1 MVTRQLA
8 LLVGYLALAV
18 TLGNVGNQGVPGGEE
33 TLGIRVQER
42 ETLDKTLDGYDLA
55 ETLSQHPRLI
65 YSSFT
70 RRDLGRALGDASA
83 LDRGQASAIASST
96 CASHVS
102 QIIDDI
108 SPPELYALNSE
119 YFVPHK

>member
-8 LLVGYLALAV
+8 ILVGYLAV
-18 TLGNVGNQGVPGGEE
+18 TFTLGDAGNHRVPGGEE

-42 ETLDKTLDGYDLA
+42 KDKTLDGYDLA

-65 YSSFT
+65 YSSVA
-70 RRDLGRALGDASA
+70 RRVLDRALGDASA
-83 LDRGQASAIASST
+83 LDLGRASAIASST

-102 QIIDDI
+102 QIIDDLRV
-108 SPPELYALNSE
+108 PELYALNSE
-119 YFVPHK
+119 YFVRFAQ

>member
-1 MVTRQLA
+1 MVTRQ

-18 TLGNVGNQGVPGGEE
+18 TLGNAGNHRVPGGEE

-42 ETLDKTLDGYDLA
+42 KTLDKTLHGYDLA

-65 YSSFT
+65 YSPVT
-70 RRDLGRALGDASA
+70 RRALRHALGDASA
-83 LDRGQASAIASST
+83 LDLGRASPIASST

-102 QIIDDI
+102 QIIDDLGV
-108 SPPELYALNSE
+108 PELYALNSE
-119 YFVPHK
+119 YFVRFAQ